1 MSNVTIKQ
9 ALAESS
15 LKIERVDA
23 QLLLQHVL
31 QVSHTFLLTHT
42 DSKLTQDQSNQYE
55 DLVIQRVK
63 GFPVAYLVGQREFYD
78 LTFYVNTSVLIPRP
92 ETELL
97 IELVLERI
105 SGNSRYEILELG
117 TGSGAIAITLA
128 KHCPNAYVTAVD
140 LSVDALAVA
149 KANAQNFG
157 IKNITFALSN
167 WFEKLAEKKF
177 DFIVSNPPYIAK
189 NDPHLVRGDVCFEP
203 SMALIAGGDGLA
215 CLRMI
220 ISGASVYLKT
230 GGWLLFEHGYDQAND
245 CRKLLEQY
253 DFSNILVCKDL
264 AGIHRV
270 SGGQLP

>member
-97 IELVLERI
+97 IELVL
-105 SGNSRYEILELG
+105 
-117 TGSGAIAITLA
+117 
-128 KHCPNAYVTAVD
+128 
-140 LSVDALAVA
+140 
-149 KANAQNFG
+149 
-157 IKNITFALSN
+157 
-167 WFEKLAEKKF
+167 
-177 DFIVSNPPYIAK
+177 
-189 NDPHLVRGDVCFEP
+189 
-203 SMALIAGGDGLA
+203 
-215 CLRMI
+215 
-220 ISGASVYLKT
+220 
-230 GGWLLFEHGYDQAND
+230 
-245 CRKLLEQY
+245 
-253 DFSNILVCKDL
+253 
-264 AGIHRV
+264 
-270 SGGQLP
+270 